1 MALPAQRADDT
12 TVYVDYQWLGGEV
25 ELIGSYEPAL
35 PDTRDEPGNPV
46 FFELHAAYDHHGN
59 EVTNTLDYD
68 EVQELEALA
77 RKVLARPVREYA

>member
-35 PDTRDEPGNPV
+35 PDTWEEPGNAAV
-46 FFELHAAYDHHGN
+46 FELHAVYVGSQ
-59 EVTNTLDYD
+59 EVGDTLDSD

-77 RKVLARPVREYA
+77 RKVLARPVYEYA